1 MSPTQRMQPSTYP
14 RWYERLRAIVGIA
27 VVNVVFG
34 VLIAAGIGVLIFLA
48 AFAVDLAISS

>member
-1 MSPTQRMQPSTYP
+1 MNGTQRTGPSTYP

-34 VLIAAGIGVLIFLA
+34 VFIAAGIGLLILLA
-48 AFAVDLAISS
+48 IFAVDLAISS

>member
-1 MSPTQRMQPSTYP
+1 MSRAQPSTYP

>member
-1 MSPTQRMQPSTYP
+1 MNETQRTRPSTYP

-27 VVNVVFG
+27 VVNVVFA
-34 VLIAAGIGVLIFLA
+34 VLIAVGIGVLIFLA